1 MSNAPGC
8 PRTRFLK
15 GGGYPT
21 PPRESSNSIIFMGH
35 APQLRSHAKPTLTN

>member
-21 PPRESSNSIIFMGH
+21 PPRNLQIPTFSWVTRHSFD
-35 APQLRSHAKPTLTN
+35 SHAKPTLTN